1 MRLTRRRML
10 AVSGAI
16 AAALAESRVN
26 PLRGQARTSP
36 TPQPMP
42 SPNAPRNE
50 NAPLGMD
57 TDIPVRN
64 GEKQLPP
71 ATWIDIKSDAQK
83 LLDLATDFKWQV
95 DKANLNNTLPVLLL
109 HQAHD
114 IEKLAKQVQNRMKS

>member
-1 MRLTRRRML
+1 MKLTRRQML
-10 AVSGAI
+10 AAGGAM
-16 AAALAESRVN
+16 AAVLAASRVS
-26 PLRGQARTSP
+26 PVMSQARTAP

-64 GEKQLPP
+64 GDKQLPP
-71 ATWIDIKSDAQK
+71 ATWLDIKSDAQK
-83 LLDLATDFKWQV
+83 ILDLATDFKWQV
-95 DKANLNNTLPVLLL
+95 DRANLNNMLPVLLL

>member
-1 MRLTRRRML
+1 MKLTRRRML
-10 AVSGAI
+10 VVSGAI

-26 PLRGQARTSP
+26 RLGGQVRSP
-36 TPQPMP
+36 SPQPMP

-50 NAPLGMD
+50 NAPIGMD

-64 GEKQLPP
+64 GDRQLPP

-83 LLDLATDFKWQV
+83 ILDLATDFKWQV
-95 DKANLNNTLPVLLL
+95 ERANLNNTLPVLLL

>member
-1 MRLTRRRML
+1 MKLTRRRML
-10 AVSGAI
+10 VVSGAI

-26 PLRGQARTSP
+26 RLRGQVRSP
-36 TPQPMP
+36 SPQPMP

-50 NAPLGMD
+50 NAPIGMD

-64 GEKQLPP
+64 GDRQLPP

-83 LLDLATDFKWQV
+83 ILDLATDFKWQV
-95 DKANLNNTLPVLLL
+95 ERANLNNTLPVLLL

>member
-1 MRLTRRRML
+1 MKVTRRQML
-10 AVSGAI
+10 AVGGAM
-16 AAALAESRVN
+16 AATLAELRVN
-26 PLRGQARTSP
+26 PLRGQVRTAA
-36 TPQPMP
+36 PQPMP

-50 NAPLGMD
+50 NAPVGMN

-64 GEKQLPP
+64 GDRQLAP

-95 DKANLNNTLPVLLL
+95 DRANLNNTLPMLVL

>member
-1 MRLTRRRML
+1 MKLTRRQML
-10 AVSGAI
+10 AAGGAM
-16 AAALAESRVN
+16 AAMLTESRVN
-26 PLRGQARTSP
+26 RLSGQARPPSV
-36 TPQPMP
+36 QPLP

-50 NAPLGMD
+50 NAPVGMEN
-57 TDIPVRN
+57 DIPVRN
-64 GEKQLPP
+64 GDRQLPP

-83 LLDLATDFKWQV
+83 ILDLATDFKWQV

>member
-1 MRLTRRRML
+1 MELTRRRML
-10 AVSGAI
+10 AVVGAV
-16 AAALAESRVN
+16 AAAIAESRVG
-26 PLRGQARTSP
+26 PLMAQRTP
-36 TPQPMP
+36 APQPMP

-64 GEKQLPP
+64 GDRQLPP

-83 LLDLATDFKWQV
+83 ILDLATDFKWQV